1 MAFPKGEKIT
11 HDRDHILP
19 ALNVLLAL
27 LGIEFENVF
36 AQTADIALIAQVI
49 TGESRGLVEQFLHA
63 GLFAADAFQIAV
75 PDAQPGDDFRRQHIE
90 LGAKDA
96 GFGMQQVIKRSAG
109 RGYGICFVFQRGVAV
124 RHFHERETTAR
135 LKRLVPKAFG
145 GIGSERI
152 ERKVYK
158 PGSGDK
164 TDVTHKGRHGMV
176 ATRQSARV
184 DNSHAFGYFSND
196 FQMMNTLPTLL
207 TERLILRPF
216 TIDDA
221 PQVQQMAGN
230 REVAST
236 TMRIPH
242 PYKDGMAEDWIRSH
256 AQDYAKGEGISLAI
270 TLRLTKTLAGA
281 VGLTIS
287 REHDRAELGYW
298 VGKEFW
304 GKGFATEAAKALLTF
319 GFQSLGLN
327 RINARHLTRNP
338 ASGRVL
344 VKIGMRHEGTL
355 RQHVKKWG
363 VFEDAKIYGILSSEF
378 KIEAKLPSKMDA
390 H

>member
-1 MAFPKGEKIT
+1 MTGRQGRGLKGLCQKHSEKLAPNGLSARFINPT
-11 HDRDHILP
+11 VVTKPMSHTRDDTAWLQRGSQRAWTTLMRWISFKRFSDDEYVTDIVDRALDPAAIHDRRCATGATNRWEPRSRFDH
-19 ALNVLLAL
+19 
-27 LGIEFENVF
+27 
-36 AQTADIALIAQVI
+36 
-49 TGESRGLVEQFLHA
+49 HA
-63 GLFAADAFQIAV
+63 HSPSLQGWD
-75 PDAQPGDDFRRQHIE
+75 GRR
-90 LGAKDA
+90 
-96 GFGMQQVIKRSAG
+96 
-109 RGYGICFVFQRGVAV
+109 
-124 RHFHERETTAR
+124 
-135 LKRLVPKAFG
+135 
-145 GIGSERI
+145 
-152 ERKVYK
+152 
-158 PGSGDK
+158 
-164 TDVTHKGRHGMV
+164 
-176 ATRQSARV
+176 
-184 DNSHAFGYFSND
+184 
-196 FQMMNTLPTLL
+196 
-207 TERLILRPF
+207 
-216 TIDDA
+216 
-221 PQVQQMAGN
+221 
-230 REVAST
+230 
-236 TMRIPH
+236 
-242 PYKDGMAEDWIRSH
+242 WIRSH